1 MELYEREFFLSEIL
15 FGSKIIEI
23 NEDTTIYV
31 NPMTIE
37 QNVYA
42 QRVFK
47 RAYDEALL
55 SGVLTRKEML
65 ELLEEQEI
73 WTKNEEDLLD
83 KLSNKSED
91 LKLSIY
97 NNFLRKQKRE
107 SARKELRE
115 VEKKQASLYEKKHS
129 NDHLDCQGIATYARL
144 NWVIENTTTYK
155 DGTPYSFDEI
165 DVTGILKRAG
175 TDTLEPSDY
184 RELARNEPWR
194 SIGLNSNQDA
204 EKALGKSSFELSNA
218 QRNLL
223 SWTRLYDNVSE
234 AYESPHNDIIED
246 DDALDGWLIQQR
258 KQQEK
263 DKNEKSLE
271 SLTSKH
277 QSAEEVYIMSESKQE
292 TEQIM
297 SLNGPEGR
305 HTVATRMKAVQ
316 KAAEEGNDGV
326 KYQNF
331 PDVRQKI
338 MNQASE
344 QFGKRR

>member
-1 MELYEREFFLSEIL
+1 MSEIL

-73 WTKNEEDLLD
+73 WTKNEEGLLD

-184 RELARNEPWR
+184 RELARNEPWKSLWVMR
-194 SIGLNSNQDA
+194 EAANAPLFPNHVGDLELTNNQKGLIIWSQ
-204 EKALGKSSFELSNA
+204 
-218 QRNLL
+218 
-223 SWTRLYDNVSE
+223 TYDNIQ
-234 AYESPHNDIIED
+234 ESLDCPSKDVIED
-246 DDALDGWLIQQR
+246 DDMLDGWFIVQGQKR
-258 KQQEK
+258 DKEKSEQEFENSTQ
-263 DKNEKSLE
+263 NEKIKNSP
-271 SLTSKH
+271 
-277 QSAEEVYIMSESKQE
+277 EVFIFANTERDKDRIDNMNDVGGRVVKAQREALMKRSSGSTAQNEFQDEKIKFNQMS
-292 TEQIM
+292 
-297 SLNGPEGR
+297 
-305 HTVATRMKAVQ
+305 
-316 KAAEEGNDGV
+316 
-326 KYQNF
+326 
-331 PDVRQKI
+331 
-338 MNQASE
+338 NQ
-344 QFGKRR
+344 QFKGKFGG